1 MSEIAWIDGLATA
14 RKQAAD
20 EGRLLLTYIFAP
32 G

>member
-1 MSEIAWIDGLATA
+1 MAEITWAETLVQAKA
-14 RKQAAD
+14 RAAG

>member
-1 MSEIAWIDGLATA
+1 MGEIAWADTLAA
-14 RKQAAD
+14 AKAQAAD